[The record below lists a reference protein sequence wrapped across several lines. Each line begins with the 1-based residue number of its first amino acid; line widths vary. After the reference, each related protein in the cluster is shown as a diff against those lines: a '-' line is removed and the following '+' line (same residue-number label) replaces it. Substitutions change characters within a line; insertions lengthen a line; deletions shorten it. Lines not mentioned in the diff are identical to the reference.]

1 MPDGT
6 MQTIPGSSLV
16 PYTPPVCEGTGGIA
30 YEFWAGAS
38 PRAVE
43 VDQLPS
49 GTAPTS
55 TSTLSSFSAPAN
67 VAENYFARLRGY
79 LCVPM
84 SGMYRFHLSADDRA
98 ELQLSTDESPANKR
112 RIAYQRLAT
121 APGEYGAFP
130 TQQSELIYLEAGRRY
145 YIEATLREFEF
156 RDHLTVAWTMP
167 DGTMQ
172 TIPGSSLVPYTS
184 GSMAAT
190 GTGVKAVAPEAT
202 LGAFT
207 ASPNPFQDKAKISF
221 SVATS
226 EDVRLEVY
234 NLQGKLMQTLYTG
247 KAEPG
252 KAYEYE
258 FDGSKYVNGVY
269 ICRITV
275 GGKTTVKRLL
285 LAR

>member
-1 MPDGT
+1 
-6 MQTIPGSSLV
+6 
-16 PYTPPVCEGTGGIA
+16 
-30 YEFWAGAS
+30 
-38 PRAVE
+38 
-43 VDQLPS
+43 VDQLPA

-172 TIPGSSLVPYTS
+172 T
-184 GSMAAT
+184 
-190 GTGVKAVAPEAT
+190 
-202 LGAFT
+202 
-207 ASPNPFQDKAKISF
+207 
-221 SVATS
+221 
-226 EDVRLEVY
+226 
-234 NLQGKLMQTLYTG
+234 
-247 KAEPG
+247 
-252 KAYEYE
+252 
-258 FDGSKYVNGVY
+258 
-269 ICRITV
+269 
-275 GGKTTVKRLL
+275 
-285 LAR
+285 